1 VAPLAMLGIT
11 VTWALVMLRQIP
23 CLAGE
28 NNYENMC
35 YTDIS
40 VLYYWRGLAEGQIP
54 IIQAELEY
62 PVLTA
67 AMMEFVRRLLPLFGA
82 KSEAGLPDDD
92 VSYAAQTFFGINALL
107 LFALML
113 VLIWAHLR
121 MSRPRDALLIA
132 LSPAVVTAGL
142 INWDALV
149 IALTSLALLAW
160 SKRRPV
166 LAGVFIGLGIAA
178 KLYPALLLVPL
189 AMLCLR
195 SSRWREF
202 IDTTIAAVLSWVVV
216 NLPYYLLNPTNWTQ
230 FWTFNSERG
239 ADLGSIWLVLD
250 QLGQPA
256 PDLSRVEALLMVV
269 GAGALC
275 ALLLGAKHRPRLAQG
290 CFLIV
295 CWFLI
300 INKVYS
306 PQYVLWLLPLL
317 VLADP
322 RLVDWLLF
330 GIAETL
336 YFVSVWSYFVAVEAG
351 AEYRFYWAAIIFRIL
366 VQLWLCIRV
375 IWDIVQPWRDPV
387 RKPIPAAGPDL
398 GDLFDDRDG
407 GVLDQ
412 APDAAW
418 LVTLRSRLLHAI
430 RGRA

>member
-1 VAPLAMLGIT
+1 MIGIT
-11 VTWALVMLRQIP
+11 FTWALVMLRQIP
-23 CLAGE
+23 CLQGQD
-28 NNYENMC
+28 NYQNMC

-67 AMMEFVRRLLPLFGA
+67 ALMELARRLLPLFGA
-82 KSEAGLPDDD
+82 QSAPGLSDSD
-92 VSYAAQTFFGINALL
+92 VSYAAGTFFGINAVL

-113 VLIWAHLR
+113 VLVWAHLR
-121 MSRPRDALLIA
+121 LSRPRDALLIA

-149 IALTSLALLAW
+149 IALTGLALLAW
-160 SKRRPV
+160 SKQRPI
-166 LAGVFIGLGIAA
+166 LCGVFLGLGVAA
-178 KLYPALLLVPL
+178 KLYPAFLLVPL

-202 IDTTIAAVLSWVVV
+202 FQTTAATLAAWVAV
-216 NLPYYLLNPTNWTQ
+216 NLPYYLLNPENWTQ
-230 FWTFNSERG
+230 FWTFNEGRG

-250 QLGQPA
+250 QMGQPVG
-256 PDLSRVEALLMVV
+256 DLSRTEAVLMVL
-269 GAGALC
+269 GTAALC
-275 ALLLGAKHRPRLAQG
+275 ALLLLAKTRPRLAQG

-322 RLVDWLLF
+322 RLIDWALF
-330 GIAETL
+330 GIGETA
-336 YFVSVWSYFVAVEAG
+336 YFVSVWTYFVALNNNED
-351 AEYRFYWAAIIFRIL
+351 YRFYWVAIALRIL
-366 VQLWLCIRV
+366 IQLWLCARV
-375 IWDIVQPWRDPV
+375 VWDIVAPQRDPV
-387 RKPIPAAGPDL
+387 RDRGAL
-398 GDLFDDRDG
+398 DDPDG
-407 GVLDQ
+407 GIFDH

-418 LVTLRSRLLHAI
+418 VVKLRARAVALVGGKA
-430 RGRA
+430 